1 MSLLSPWFL
10 LGALAV
16 GLPLWLHLLQR
27 DNPVRLPFASL
38 MFFEK
43 MKESRL
49 LERRLRYLLLLAL
62 RLALIVLAALAFA
75 KPVWERSAETALGE
89 IPALQLIVL
98 DTSLSMSADGRWDR
112 ALAEAEALV
121 ANLNPNDRAQVLAV
135 GPGVSVLTE
144 RSNDQAELRTAI
156 AGLAPGVGRN
166 SYSDVVEATRSLA
179 PEGDL
184 PVEVHLISDFQ
195 NSAMPGRFSEVALPT
210 FATLD
215 ARNVA
220 EPNDQ
225 NWAIES
231 VRGDV
236 RAFGAENPKLE
247 VTVAGYSSEAV
258 RKTVTFK
265 IDGQVIGSES
275 QEVPAM
281 GRAAFSFAGFEPPIG
296 FSRASFEITPGDDL
310 PGDDVRLVAIDNSE
324 PEPILFVTSDRRR
337 RDALYFGAAVG
348 ASRSAR
354 FKVEVA
360 SAGEAERRNPD
371 DYALIVLSDIANL
384 STGFENRVREWTEQG
399 GAVLVAV
406 GPAISTRGSVPVSG
420 RRVALAP
427 LESRAGAEF
436 QIAGQMDLS
445 HAALSRVERFRG
457 VKFFRQAR
465 VETAEGD
472 DVLVSL
478 ADGSAL
484 LTESSLGAGKV
495 MAFASSFDNVWND
508 LPVQPVFVP
517 FVVELVRY
525 LSGAAEDTHQAT
537 VDGSLAL
544 AKRREGG
551 AAVQI
556 VDPAGDRALSL
567 SESVEQTDVTLD
579 QVGFYEIQSARGVE
593 LVAVNPDPRE
603 SNFRPLEADTL
614 ALWQATGRGGD
625 EMQTAG
631 VGTESPIKPPPLQIW
646 RFLLLLLVVV
656 VLVESVIGNQHL
668 NVRRE
673 V

>member
-1 MSLLSPWFL
+1 MSLLAPWFL
-10 LGALAV
+10 LGGLAV

-75 KPVWERSAETALGE
+75 KPVWERSAATALGE
-89 IPALQLIVL
+89 IPALHLIVL

-112 ALAEAEALV
+112 AVAEAEAIV
-121 ANLNPNDRAQVLAV
+121 ADLSPNDRAQVLAV
-135 GPGVSVLTE
+135 GPGISVITE
-144 RSNDQAELRTAI
+144 RSNDQAELRAAI

-166 SYSDVVEATRSLA
+166 SYSDVIEATRSLA

-184 PVEVHLISDFQ
+184 PVELHLISDFQ

-247 VTVAGYSSEAV
+247 VTVAGYSTEAV

-265 IDGQVIGSES
+265 IDGEVVGSES
-275 QEVPAM
+275 LEVPAM
-281 GRAAFSFAGFEPPIG
+281 GRAAFSFSGFEPPIG

-310 PGDDVRLVAIDNSE
+310 PGDDVRLTAIDNSE
-324 PEPILFVTSDRRR
+324 PEPILFVTSDRRQ

-354 FKVEVA
+354 FKLEVA
-360 SAGEAERRNPD
+360 SAGDAERRNPD
-371 DYALIVLSDIANL
+371 NFALIVLSDIANL
-384 STGFENRVREWTEQG
+384 STGFENKLREWTEQG
-399 GAVLVAV
+399 GAVLVAI
-406 GPAISTRGSVPVSG
+406 GPAVSTRGSVPVSG

-427 LESRAGAEF
+427 LEGRAGAEF
-436 QIAGQMDLS
+436 QIAGQIDLS
-445 HAALSRVERFRG
+445 HAALGRVERFRG

-465 VETAEGD
+465 IEATESD

-478 ADGSAL
+478 ADGSPL
-484 LTESSLGAGKV
+484 LVENAVGAGKV
-495 MAFASSFDNVWND
+495 MVFASSFDNVWND

-517 FVVELVRY
+517 FVVELARY

-537 VDGSLAL
+537 VDSSLAL

-556 VDPAGDRALSL
+556 ADPAGDRALSL
-567 SESVEQTDVTLD
+567 SQSVEQTEVTLD

-614 ALWQATGRGGD
+614 ALWQATGRGG
-625 EMQTAG
+625 EGVQSAG
-631 VGTESPIKPPPLQIW
+631 VGAESPIKPPPLKIW

>member
-16 GLPLWLHLLQR
+16 SLPLWLHLLQR

-75 KPVWERSAETALGE
+75 KPVWERSAATSLGG
-89 IPALQLIVL
+89 IPSLHLIVL
-98 DTSLSMSADGRWDR
+98 DTSLSMSANGRWER
-112 ALAEAEALV
+112 AVAQAEEIVGDLS
-121 ANLNPNDRAQVLAV
+121 PNDRAQVLAL
-135 GPGVSVLTE
+135 GPGVSVINE
-144 RSNDQAELRTAI
+144 RSSDQAELRAAI

-166 SYSDVVEATRSLA
+166 SYSDVIEATRSLA

-220 EPNDQ
+220 EPDDQ

-231 VRGDV
+231 VRGDL

-247 VTVAGYSSEAV
+247 VTVAGYSNEAV

-265 IDGQVIGSES
+265 IDGNVIGSED

-281 GRAAFSFAGFEPPIG
+281 GRAAFTFAGFEPPLG

-310 PGDDVRLVAIDNSE
+310 AGDDVRLAAIDNSE
-324 PEPILFVTSDRRR
+324 PEPILFVTSDRRQ

-354 FKVEVA
+354 FQVQTA

-384 STGFENRVREWTEQG
+384 STGFENRLREWTEQG

-406 GPAISTRGSVPVSG
+406 GPAVSTRGSIPVSG

-427 LESRAGAEF
+427 LEGRAGAEF

-445 HAALSRVERFRG
+445 HTALGRVERFRG

-465 VETAEGD
+465 VEAGEGD

-484 LTESSLGAGKV
+484 LIETPLGAGKV
-495 MAFASSFDNVWND
+495 MAFASSLDNVWND

-517 FVVELVRY
+517 FVVELARY
-525 LSGAAEDTHQAT
+525 LSGAAEDTHQAM
-537 VDGSLAL
+537 VDSSLAL

-551 AAVQI
+551 GAVQI

-567 SESVEQTDVTLD
+567 SESVEQADVTLD
-579 QVGFYEIQSARGVE
+579 QVGFYEIESARGTA
-593 LVAVNPDPRE
+593 LIAVNPDPRE

-614 ALWQATGRGGD
+614 ALWQATGRGGE
-625 EMQTAG
+625 EMQAAG
-631 VGTESPIKPPPLQIW
+631 VGTESPIKPPPLKIW

>member
-75 KPVWERSAETALGE
+75 KPVWERSAATSLGE
-89 IPALQLIVL
+89 IPSLHLIVL
-98 DTSLSMSADGRWDR
+98 DTSLSMAADGRWER
-112 ALAEAEALV
+112 AVAQAEEIV
-121 ANLNPNDRAQVLAV
+121 AGLEPNDRAQVLAV
-135 GPGVSVLTE
+135 GPGVSVITE
-144 RSNDQAELRTAI
+144 RSNDQAELRAAI

-184 PVEVHLISDFQ
+184 PVDVHLISDFQ
-195 NSAMPGRFSEVALPT
+195 NSAMPGRFSELALPT
-210 FATLD
+210 FAKLD

-220 EPNDQ
+220 EPGDQ

-247 VTVAGYSSEAV
+247 VTVAGFSSEAV

-281 GRAAFSFAGFEPPIG
+281 GRAAFTFAGFEPPTG

-310 PGDDVRLVAIDNSE
+310 PGDDVRLTAIDNSE
-324 PEPILFVTSDRRR
+324 PEPILFVTSDRRQ
-337 RDALYFGAAVG
+337 RDALYFGAAVA

-354 FKVEVA
+354 FKVETA
-360 SAGEAERRNPD
+360 SAGEAERRNPN

-384 STGFENRVREWTEQG
+384 STGFENKVREWTEQG

-406 GPAISTRGSVPVSG
+406 GPAISTRGSIPVSG

-427 LESRAGAEF
+427 LEGRAGAEF

-445 HAALSRVERFRG
+445 HAAVARVERFRG

-478 ADGSAL
+478 ADGTAL
-484 LTESSLGAGKV
+484 LMENPLGAGKV
-495 MAFASSFDNVWND
+495 MVFASSFDNVWND

-517 FVVELVRY
+517 FVVELARY
-525 LSGAAEDTHQAT
+525 LSGAAEDIHQAT
-537 VDGSLAL
+537 VDSSLAL
-544 AKRREGG
+544 AQRREGG
-551 AAVQI
+551 AAVQV

-567 SESVEQTDVTLD
+567 SGSVEQTEVTLD
-579 QVGFYEIQSARGVE
+579 QVGFYEIQSSRGTE

-614 ALWQATGRGGD
+614 ALWQATGRGSD
-625 EMQTAG
+625 EPQAAG
-631 VGTESPIKPPPLQIW
+631 VGAESPLKPPPLKIW
-646 RFLLLLLVVV
+646 RFLLLLLVLV